1 MIRATAPLLAAV
13 TTQQKIGV
21 AIAVIF
27 VVGWAGYMLAHLRKA
42 GPPPG
47 SEIELAPN
55 RKPYYD
61 DDALET
67 KKLDRSLGTAVVLL
81 AVVAVGLPAYW
92 VREGN
97 RQVTAA
103 KGFENRSVKR
113 GSILFLPTDAP
124 ERGAKFGCG
133 TCHGT
138 EGQGGVAKATIT
150 DSFGRT
156 RQVQWKAPA
165 INNAADRFSTDALRA
180 ILVYGRAG
188 TPMPAWGI
196 KGGGPM
202 NDQQIDDLVN
212 YLETPVDEG
221 GLRVGAERSREQ
233 VDQLVS
239 SEAKRIGSVD
249 AEGNA
254 VVTGEVLFGANCARC
269 HTRGWS
275 YGEPEVQGGGRY
287 GPSLRGGATI
297 RQFPVEE
304 DMVKFVT
311 VGVEYGQPYG
321 VGGIG
326 QSAGGGMPHF
336 GTTLTQDEIQ
346 QIVAY
351 ERSL

>member
-1 MIRATAPLLAAV
+1 MTMSLLATV
-13 TTQQKIGV
+13 TTQQKLGV
-21 AIAVIF
+21 AIAAIF
-27 VVGWAGYMLAHLRKA
+27 IVGWVGYLVAHLRKA

-61 DDALET
+61 DDTLET

-81 AVVAVGLPAYW
+81 SVVAIGLPAYW
-92 VREGN
+92 VREGQ
-97 RQVTAA
+97 RQVDAQL
-103 KGFENRSVKR
+103 GFEHRSIHR

-124 ERGAKFGCG
+124 GHGAKFGCA
-133 TCHGT
+133 TCHGAQ
-138 EGQGGVAKATIT
+138 GQGGVTKATIT
-150 DSFGRT
+150 DTLGRT

-165 INNAADRFSTDALRA
+165 INNVAYRYSKDSIRA

-188 TPMPAWGI
+188 TPMPAWGT

-212 YLETPVDEG
+212 YLSAPVEEK
-221 GLRVGAERSREQ
+221 GLKVSEEQ
-233 VDQLVS
+233 TKKEIAVLVAT
-239 SEAKRIGSVD
+239 EAKRIGSL
-249 AEGNA
+249 NA
-254 VVTGEVLFGANCARC
+254 DGTPNVTGEVLFGANCSRC

-275 YGEPEVQGGGRY
+275 FNEPEVNAGGRY
-287 GPSLRGGATI
+287 GPSLRGGATL
-297 RQFPVEE
+297 RQFPQQA
-304 DMVKFVT
+304 DMVKFVS

-326 QSAGGGMPHF
+326 QTAGGGMPHF
-336 GTTLTQDEIQ
+336 GTLLSEEEILK
-346 QIVAY
+346 IVTY

>member
-1 MIRATAPLLAAV
+1 MTTSFLLATV
-13 TTQQKIGV
+13 STQQKIGV
-21 AIAVIF
+21 VIAALFI
-27 VVGWAGYMLAHLRKA
+27 VGWLGYIVTHLKKA

-67 KKLDRSLGTAVVLL
+67 KKLDRSLGTAVILL
-81 AVVAVGLPAYW
+81 AVIAIGAPAYW

-97 RQVTAA
+97 RQVSAA
-103 KGFENRSVKR
+103 KGFEHRSVKR

-124 ERGAKFGCG
+124 THGAKFGCG

-138 EGQGGVAKATIT
+138 AGQGGVATATIT
-150 DSFGRT
+150 DALGRT
-156 RQVQWKAPA
+156 RSVQWKAPM
-165 INNAADRFSTDALRA
+165 INNVAERYSKESIRA

-188 TPMPAWGI
+188 TPMPAWGT

-212 YLETPVDEG
+212 YLTTSTKAG
-221 GLRVGAERSREQ
+221 GLRVDAATSRKQIDDLEAA
-233 VDQLVS
+233 
-239 SEAKRIGSVD
+239 EAKRIGSVD
-249 AEGNA
+249 AAGNP
-254 VVTGEVLFGANCARC
+254 VLTGEVLFGANCSRC

-275 YGEPEVQGGGRY
+275 YGEPEVNGGGRY
-287 GPSLRGGATI
+287 GPSLRSGATV
-297 RQFPVEE
+297 RQFPDEA
-304 DMVKFVT
+304 DMVKFVS

-326 QSAGGGMPHF
+326 QNAGGGMPHF
-336 GTTLTQDEIQ
+336 GTLLTEEEIS